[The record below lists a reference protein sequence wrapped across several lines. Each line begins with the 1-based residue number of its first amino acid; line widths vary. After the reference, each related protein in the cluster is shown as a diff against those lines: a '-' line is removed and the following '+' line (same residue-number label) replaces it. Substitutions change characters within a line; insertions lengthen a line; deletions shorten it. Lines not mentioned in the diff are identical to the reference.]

1 MHQAPPRSSFVTIL
15 AWIFIAL
22 SGFGTVAGLMQI
34 FVLFAVF
41 DHVEFADMAR
51 RLPPGMPPTMA
62 LIFSNF
68 RWLFLGT
75 ALFSV
80 WTLASSIGLLRRLSW
95 ARWCFIAAMLL
106 VIAWNL
112 GGAVVQV
119 QMIAFMQKQLA
130 VAQMH
135 GAPDMQ
141 PMLWAMSAIGVV
153 FAAAFVALHGW
164 IIARLLSRPVAA
176 EFRRSLPTM
185 GGSDAPPTR

>member
-1 MHQAPPRSSFVTIL
+1 MHQVPPRSNFVTIL

-22 SGFGTVAGLMQI
+22 SGFGTVVGIMQV
-34 FVLFAVF
+34 FVVFAMF
-41 DHVEFADMAR
+41 DHMEFADAVR
-51 RLPPGMPPTMA
+51 RLPPGMPPTIA
-62 LIFSNF
+62 FIFSHF
-68 RWLFLGT
+68 SWLFLGT
-75 ALFSV
+75 ALFSM

-95 ARWCFIAAMLL
+95 ARWCFIAAMAL

-130 VAQMH
+130 VAQMQ

-153 FAAAFVALHGW
+153 FAAAFVVLHGW
-164 IIARLLSRPVAA
+164 IIARLLSRSVAA
-176 EFRRSLPTM
+176 EFRRPSST
-185 GGSDAPPTR
+185 DAGIGMPPIP